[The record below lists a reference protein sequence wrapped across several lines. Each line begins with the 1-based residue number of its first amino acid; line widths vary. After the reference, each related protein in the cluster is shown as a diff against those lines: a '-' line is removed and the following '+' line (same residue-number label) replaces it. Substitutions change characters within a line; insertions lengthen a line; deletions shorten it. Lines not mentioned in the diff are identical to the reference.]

1 MKKSIV
7 LMAVLGIVLLAAACN
22 RQPAPSQDMDTVI
35 AVVDSNR
42 VMLESDP
49 GQSAMDY
56 LRGLSME
63 LQGELQGM
71 QGAMDQNQTEEAAQL
86 LQEKFAASQER
97 MGAEQ
102 NRIIA
107 ILNNAY
113 EQLLE
118 DYRDEHG
125 ISVILSQESAISYS
139 ESADITEDIIAAM
152 NELDI
157 DLQAAVEGPAAFNM
171 NETQ

>member
-1 MKKSIV
+1 MRKSIL
-7 LMAVLGIVLLAAACN
+7 LMTVLGLVLLSAACN
-22 RQPAPSQDMDTVI
+22 RQPAVSQDMDAAI

-42 VMLESDP
+42 VMLESEP
-49 GQSAMDY
+49 GQAAMEY
-56 LRGLSME
+56 LRGLSQE

-71 QGAMDQNQTEEAAQL
+71 QGAMDQNQTEEQAQL
-86 LQEKFAASQER
+86 LQEKFQASQER

-113 EQLLE
+113 EQQLE
-118 DYRDEHG
+118 DYREAHG
-125 ISVILSQESAISYS
+125 ISVILSQESAISFS
-139 ESADITEDIIAAM
+139 PSADITEEIIAEM
-152 NELDI
+152 NKLDI
-157 DLQAAVEGPAAFNM
+157 DLQEVVEDSAASST

>member
-7 LMAVLGIVLLAAACN
+7 LMAALGIVLLAAACN
-22 RQPAPSQDMDTVI
+22 RQPAALQDTDIAI

-42 VMLESDP
+42 VMLESEP
-49 GQSAMDY
+49 GQAAMDY

-71 QGAMDQNQTEEAAQL
+71 QGSMDQNQTEAEAQL
-86 LQEKFAASQER
+86 LQEKFQASQER
-97 MGAEQ
+97 MGEEQ

-113 EQLLE
+113 EQQLE
-118 DYRDEHG
+118 DYREAQG
-125 ISVILSQESAISYS
+125 ISVILSQESAISFS
-139 ESADITEDIIAAM
+139 QSVDITEEIIAEM

-157 DLQAAVEGPAAFNM
+157 DLQEVVEDSAADSM

>member
-7 LMAVLGIVLLAAACN
+7 LMAALGIVLLAAACN
-22 RQPAPSQDMDTVI
+22 RQPAALQDTDIAI

-42 VMLESDP
+42 VMLESEP
-49 GQSAMDY
+49 GQAAMDY
-56 LRGLSME
+56 LRGLSQD

-71 QGAMDQNQTEEAAQL
+71 QGSMDQNQTEAEAQL
-86 LQEKFAASQER
+86 LQEKFQASQER
-97 MGAEQ
+97 MGEEQ

-113 EQLLE
+113 EQQLE
-118 DYRDEHG
+118 DYREAQG
-125 ISVILSQESAISYS
+125 ISVILSQESAISFS
-139 ESADITEDIIAAM
+139 PSADITEEIIAAM

-157 DLQAAVEGPAAFNM
+157 DLQEVVEDAAAGNM